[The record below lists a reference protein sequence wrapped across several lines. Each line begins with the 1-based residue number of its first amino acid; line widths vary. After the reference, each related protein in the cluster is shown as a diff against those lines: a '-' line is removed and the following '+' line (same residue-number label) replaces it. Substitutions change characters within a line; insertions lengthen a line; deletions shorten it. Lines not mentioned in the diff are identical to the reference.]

1 MNRYRIFTATA
12 LAIISLGSLLLT
24 TGCANIIPPQ
34 GGQRDSLP
42 PTILKINP
50 KDSATNFSGNKIN
63 FYFDEYIDVQ
73 NVSENLIVSPLPANI
88 PVIEFKLRE
97 MTVKLKDSLIPNT
110 TYSIEFG
117 NAIKDFT
124 EGNILKNPRYVFSTG
139 SYMDSLEIAGRLVM
153 AETGKADSTLL
164 VMLHIT
170 GNDSAVIKSK
180 PAYITR
186 LDNKGRFVF
195 RNLPPKK
202 FYLYAL
208 KDEGGSKRYNGGSQL
223 FAFADS
229 AVNASA
235 KPDSIKLFAYAGK
248 STNNIL
254 PASPIENQGNK
265 NKNSADKRLKYQTNL
280 TNGQQDLLSSFTLS
294 FEQGLKK
301 LDSAGIALYTDSSYT
316 PATNYKLSKDSSSKI
331 VSIDAEWEPQRLYH
345 LVLTKDFAI
354 DSLDHQLSKNDTI
367 TFVAKKKT
375 DYGAIKIKL
384 RKLDLKLNPVLQFIQ
399 AEKVVKSV
407 VLTGAEYAAELFQP
421 GEYQL
426 RILLDNNKNGIWDTG
441 DFFHGRKQP
450 ERVIP
455 LDKKISVKSG
465 WSNDYELDIPLS
477 L

>member
-1 MNRYRIFTATA
+1 MNRYRIFTVIA
-12 LAIISLGSLLLT
+12 LAVLSIGSLFLT

-34 GGQRDSLP
+34 GGLRDSLP
-42 PTILKINP
+42 PVILKVNP
-50 KDSATNFSGNKIN
+50 KDSATNFKENKIN

-73 NVSENLIVSPLPANI
+73 NVQENLIVSPVPVNP

-97 MTVKLKDSLIPNT
+97 MTVKLKDSLLPNT

-124 EGNILKNPRYVFSTG
+124 EGNILKNPRFVFSTG
-139 SYMDSLEIAGRLVM
+139 AYMDSLEIAGRLVM
-153 AETGKADSTLL
+153 AETGKADSTML
-164 VMLHIT
+164 VILHTT
-170 GNDSAVIKSK
+170 GNDSAVVKSK
-180 PAYITR
+180 PVYITR

-195 RNLPPKK
+195 KNLPAKK

-229 AVNASA
+229 AVTPLA

-248 STNNIL
+248 STNNSL
-254 PASPIENQGNK
+254 SASPAENK
-265 NKNSADKRLKYQTNL
+265 NKPTADKRLKYQTNL
-280 TNGQQDLLSSFTLS
+280 ANGQQDLLTAFTFT

-301 LDSAGIALYTDSSYT
+301 LDSNGIVLYTDSSYT
-316 PATNYKLSKDSSSKI
+316 AANYKIKKDSTAKI
-331 VSIDAEWEPQRLYH
+331 LSIETEWEPQRLYH

-354 DSLDHQLSKNDTI
+354 DSLDHQLSKTDTI
-367 TFVAKKKT
+367 TFSARKKS
-375 DYGAIKIKL
+375 DYGSLKIKL
-384 RKLDLKLNPVLQFIQ
+384 RKLDLKQNPVLQFIQ
-399 AEKVVKSV
+399 GEKVVQSV
-407 VLTGAEYAAELFQP
+407 VLTGAEFSAELFQP

-426 RILLDNNKNGIWDTG
+426 RILHDKNKNGVWDAG

-450 ERVIP
+450 EKVIP
-455 LDKKISVKSG
+455 LDKKISVKSA
-465 WSNDYELDIPLS
+465 WSNDYDIDIPLS